1 MIDYSTKFLSVAIL
15 GLCTI
20 SSQTGTSLFA
30 LHVPAPLQKRKS
42 IQKTNILRPHY
53 RSSKRLHSNF
63 RLTMALTTST
73 DSSPIPSWSHLE
85 SHPSIQKSLQTPRPI
100 YKDALPP
107 EIEASNID
115 KPILYRDANCIC
127 AASQMVWLGL
137 ECKNIDYLTV
147 LVEKSFNLRGDE
159 RSNANNDSDDD
170 DENKEMNQNMIP
182 RIVWPETKSGNGD
195 KKKSNNDK
203 NSQPTSDPIK
213 LLEQIHSHY
222 PTTAPD
228 FYPKLSA
235 AVDASRCNILRF
247 PGVMPRLS
255 DPNLMSHAPFLF
267 RPDGNLVPK
276 SSHCVSLEELEEMLE
291 EYYLGPYLCGRDV
304 TAADV
309 AWIPYL
315 ERYAV
320 QLPLVY
326 PNVDV
331 LNPRS
336 RDSYGEVWEW
346 YLAMER
352 GVPAYACG
360 VMGDGRLWRRCL
372 EEVVELHNERAASDE
387 EKVELGPEPKRKGW
401 WMKKNPKGPE
411 LWKDYVERRPWLG
424 GTPEWEVALYLIR
437 NREEI
442 MKECKVN
449 GADEALREVVQR
461 LLDGEAA
468 AALSEKARQMVQF
481 VSERVS
487 VPKDLGMVPA
497 LALWALIQ

>member
-1 MIDYSTKFLSVAIL
+1 MKFLSAAIL
-15 GLCTI
+15 GFCTL
-20 SSQTGTSLFA
+20 SSQTGTSFA
-30 LHVPAPLQKRKS
+30 FNVPKSLQNRKS
-42 IQKTNILRPHY
+42 TQMAHNLLPHNQSY
-53 RSSKRLHSNF
+53 KRRHADDFFQVSMASS
-63 RLTMALTTST
+63 AST
-73 DSSPIPSWSHLE
+73 DSSPLSSWSELE
-85 SHPSIQKSLQTPRPI
+85 SHPSIQKPLQTPRPI

-107 EIEASNID
+107 EVEASNID
-115 KPILYRDANCIC
+115 KPILYRDANCVC

-147 LVEKSFNLRGDE
+147 LVEKPFNLRSDE
-159 RSNANNDSDDD
+159 SANRRIENAN
-170 DENKEMNQNMIP
+170 DEKNSMIP
-182 RIVWPETKSGNGD
+182 RIIWPETESNGD
-195 KKKSNNDK
+195 EMKNNDK
-203 NSQPTSDPIK
+203 NNQPTSDPIK

-222 PTTAPD
+222 PAATPN

-255 DPNLMSHAPFLF
+255 DPNFMSHAPLLF
-267 RPDGNLVPK
+267 RPDGTLVPK

-291 EYYLGPYLCGRDV
+291 EYYLGPYLCGKDV

-320 QLPLVY
+320 QLPMVY

-336 RDSYGEVWEW
+336 SDAYGEVWKW
-346 YLAMER
+346 FLAMER
-352 GVPAYACG
+352 DVPAYACA
-360 VMGDGRLWRRCL
+360 VMGDGRLWKRCL
-372 EEVVELHNERAASDE
+372 EEVVELHNERAATEE
-387 EKVELGPEPKRKGW
+387 EKVTLGPEPKRKGW
-401 WMKKNPKGPE
+401 WMKNNPKGLE
-411 LWKDYVERRPWLG
+411 LWKEYAEGRPWLG
-424 GTPEWEVALYLIR
+424 GTPEWEVALFLIR

-442 MKECKVN
+442 MKECGVD

-461 LLDGEAA
+461 LLYGDAGAT
-468 AALSEKARQMVQF
+468 LSEKACQIVQF
-481 VSERVS
+481 VGERVS

-497 LALWALIQ
+497 LALWAISQ